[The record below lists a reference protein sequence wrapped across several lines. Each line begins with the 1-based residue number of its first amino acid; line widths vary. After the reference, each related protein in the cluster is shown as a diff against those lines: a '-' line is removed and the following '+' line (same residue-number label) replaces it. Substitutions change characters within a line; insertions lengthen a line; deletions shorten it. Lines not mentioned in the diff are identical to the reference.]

1 MKTVDFRGEL
11 TCNGRIAVLP
21 EIASQVPPGEP
32 VQVVLQWGMSEDE
45 TAWRAAGRR
54 QFEAAYSAGDS
65 IYERLINDPP
75 VRDELTKVLGRA
87 FSPA

>member
-1 MKTVDFRGEL
+1 LKYGVAYVKTIDFRGEL
-11 TCNGRIAVLP
+11 TALGQIAVPP

-54 QFEAAYSAGDS
+54 QFEAAYSADDS
-65 IYERLINDPP
+65 IYEQLINDPP
-75 VRDELTKVLGRA
+75 AR
-87 FSPA
+87 